1 MAKFLVLY
9 RGGDGSK
16 LSPKENER
24 LMKKWGTYME
34 KLVKS
39 GAFVDGAPVQS
50 SAATQIVGKAKAVKA
65 KRAGNHASFVGG
77 YCILEGKSVKG
88 IQRLSLTCP
97 HLTVADGTIEIIPAE
112 TLMPFERPKDDH
124 QSRSSTIM
132 THAIMTNAKPM
143 LLIRLFNNE
152 RCAL

>member
-1 MAKFLVLY
+1 MARFLVLY

-24 LMKKWGTYME
+24 LMKKWGAYME

-39 GAFVDGAPVQS
+39 GAFVDGAAVQS
-50 SAATQIVGKAKAVKA
+50 SSATQIVGKAKAVKA

-97 HLTVADGTIEIIPAE
+97 HLTVADGTIEIIPIMAMPE
-112 TLMPFERPKDDH
+112 T
-124 QSRSSTIM
+124 
-132 THAIMTNAKPM
+132 A
-143 LLIRLFNNE
+143 
-152 RCAL
+152 